1 MQTQTTDRRHQR
13 TLPRITLLATWLLLY
28 ASFTL
33 FSPPLMDD
41 ADSVHAEVAREM
53 VLRHDWVTLY
63 ANGIRYLEKAPV
75 LYWSMAASFK
85 LFGPYDWAA
94 RLPLALGML
103 ALMFAVYSFGRRAF
117 SERAGFY
124 AAMILAT
131 TPGCFLYTRFIIPDV
146 LVCLWIT
153 LSFYAFWRTE
163 QTALPLR
170 RDCAIFAACCALN
183 VLTKGLI
190 GLVFPV
196 GIVLLYLLL
205 TRGVRGA
212 FVRIRQLHPTLAA
225 LVFFV
230 IAAPWHIL
238 AGLHNP
244 TQGHIAGIG
253 FTHWPWTVPQPTPG
267 NVHGWFWF
275 YFLNE
280 HLLRYLNLRV
290 PRDYDTVP
298 LWLFW
303 GLLFVWLMPW
313 SAWLLARLVQS
324 LKISIQTLR
333 SFVIPQHK
341 NFVIPQRSGGIC
353 FPLSTWR
360 KSLQSHPTSTVIL
373 SAAKDL
379 SISPSAVA
387 STKLL
392 LALSAIIIMLF
403 FSFSTRQEY
412 YALPALPAL
421 ALLVA
426 NWLAQED
433 TSPTLARTGKRIS
446 LALLICGMLG
456 ALAAATFVL
465 LTKAPGPQTDLASL
479 LAQNPADY
487 ALSLGHFLDLNAQ
500 ALGMFRLPLL
510 LTAIALGVGSIGNF
524 IARRR
529 NHPATGNAFLFSMM
543 IVFLIAVQLA
553 FTTFNTVL
561 GSKNLA
567 DAIAAQHPTPQDII
581 AIHGEYESGST
592 LGFYLRRNDV
602 HIFGGHSAN
611 LWYGSFFPDA
621 PPIFEDAQS
630 IASKWAGPQRIF
642 MWNDP
647 SDKTRPLPQLQPI
660 YVIAENGGKQ
670 ILSNQPVRYSSLHNN
685 LSF

>member
-1 MQTQTTDRRHQR
+1 MEATTTARRHQR
-13 TLPRITLLATWLLLY
+13 TLPRLTLLATWLLLY

-103 ALMFAVYSFGRRAF
+103 ALIFAVYNFGRRAF

-131 TPGCFLYTRFIIPDV
+131 TAGCFLYTRFIIPDV

-153 LSFYAFWRTE
+153 LSLYAFWQAE
-163 QTALPLR
+163 QSDLPSRWHCAL
-170 RDCAIFAACCALN
+170 FAACCALN

-190 GLVFPV
+190 GIVFPV
-196 GIVLLYLLL
+196 GIALAYLLL

-212 FVRIRQLHPTLAA
+212 AARCRQFHPALAA
-225 LVFFV
+225 AIFLI

-253 FTHWPWTVPQPTPG
+253 FTHWPWTIPQPTPG

-313 SAWLLARLVQS
+313 SAWLIAHVFQS
-324 LKISIQTLR
+324 IKISVLPTEA
-333 SFVIPQHK
+333 
-341 NFVIPQRSGGIC
+341 QRSGGTR
-353 FPLSTWR
+353 FTLSSWR
-360 KSLQSHPTSTVIL
+360 ESLRHNPARRTT
-373 SAAKDL
+373 
-379 SISPSAVA
+379 
-387 STKLL
+387 LL
-392 LALSAIIIMLF
+392 LALSAATVMLF

-421 ALLVA
+421 ALLIA

-433 TSPTLARTGKRIS
+433 SSPALARTGKRIS
-446 LALLICGMLG
+446 LGILVVGILG
-456 ALAAATFVL
+456 TIAAAGFVL
-465 LTKAPGPQTDLASL
+465 LTKAPGPQADLASL

-500 ALGMFRLPLL
+500 ALGLFRLPLT
-510 LTAIALGVGSIGNF
+510 LTALALAAGAIGNF

-529 NHPATGNAFLFSMM
+529 NRPAAGNAFLFGMM

-567 DAIAAQHPTPQDII
+567 DAITAQQPTAQDLI
-581 AIHGEYESGST
+581 AIHGEYENGST
-592 LGFYLRRNDV
+592 LGFYLRRSDI
-602 HIFGGHSAN
+602 HIVSGRSSN

-621 PPIFEDAQS
+621 PKIFEDPESLA
-630 IASKWAGPQRIF
+630 AKWSGPQRIF

-647 SDKTRPLPQLQPI
+647 SDATRPLPPLQPI
-660 YVIAENGGKQ
+660 YVVAKSGGKQ
-670 ILSNQPVRYSSLHNN
+670 ILSNQPAR
-685 LSF
+685 

>member
-1 MQTQTTDRRHQR
+1 VQTQTTVRRHQR

-85 LFGPYDWAA
+85 FFGPYDWAA

-103 ALMFAVYSFGRRAF
+103 ALMFAVYSFGRQAF

-131 TPGCFLYTRFIIPDV
+131 TAGCFLYTRFIIPDV

-153 LSFYAFWRTE
+153 LSLYAFWRTE
-163 QTALPLR
+163 QTDVPLR
-170 RDCAIFAACCALN
+170 RDCTVFAACCALN
-183 VLTKGLI
+183 VLTKGMI
-190 GLVFPV
+190 GIVFPV
-196 GIVLLYLLL
+196 GITLVYLLL
-205 TRGVRGA
+205 TRDLRGA
-212 FVRIRQLHPTLAA
+212 FVRIRQLHPA
-225 LVFFV
+225 LSAGVFLV

-238 AGLHNP
+238 AGLRNP
-244 TQGHIAGIG
+244 TQGYIAGVG
-253 FTHWPWTVPQPTPG
+253 FMHWPWIVPQPTPG

-275 YFLNE
+275 YFVNE

-313 SAWLLARLVQS
+313 STWLLARFCQA
-324 LKISIQTLR
+324 INFRAI
-333 SFVIPQHK
+333 K
-341 NFVIPQRSGGIC
+341 NLFVIPQRSGGIC
-353 FPLSTWR
+353 FSLSTWR
-360 KSLQSHPTSTVIL
+360 ESLRSNTQRR
-373 SAAKDL
+373 
-379 SISPSAVA
+379 
-387 STKLL
+387 TKLL
-392 LALSAIIIMLF
+392 LALSAVIIMLF

-433 TSPTLARTGKRIS
+433 ASPVLARTGKRIS
-446 LALLICGMLG
+446 FAILICGMLG
-456 ALAAATFVL
+456 AFTTASFIL

-479 LAQNPADY
+479 LAQNPSDY

-510 LTAIALGVGSIGNF
+510 LTAIALGVGSLGNF

-529 NHPATGNAFLFSMM
+529 NQPAVGNAFLFSMM

-567 DAIAAQHPTPQDII
+567 DAIAAQQPTAQDII

-602 HIFGGHSAN
+602 HILDGRSSN
-611 LWYGSFFPDA
+611 LWYGSFFSDA

-630 IASKWAGPQRIF
+630 IAAKWAGPHRIF

-647 SDKTRPLPQLQPI
+647 SDATRPLPALPSGV
-660 YVIAENGGKQ
+660 YVVAKSGGKE
-670 ILSNQPVRYSSLHNN
+670 ILSNQPAK
-685 LSF
+685 